1 METNEEKSK
10 PFGNWR
16 KVIKLWVINL
26 QVQLRKQNKQTNKQT
41 NKQNNLL
48 NLTVS
53 CEKKSCLIRRKE
65 KKNKNIIII
74 IIIINSNNVND
85 ILTLQNNE
93 NEK

>member
-26 QVQLRKQNKQTNKQT
+26 QVQLRKQNKQTNKQ
-41 NKQNNLL
+41 NNLL

-53 CEKKSCLIRRKE
+53 CEKKSCLIKRKE
-65 KKNKNIIII
+65 KTKTK
-74 IIIINSNNVND
+74 
-85 ILTLQNNE
+85 T
-93 NEK
+93 